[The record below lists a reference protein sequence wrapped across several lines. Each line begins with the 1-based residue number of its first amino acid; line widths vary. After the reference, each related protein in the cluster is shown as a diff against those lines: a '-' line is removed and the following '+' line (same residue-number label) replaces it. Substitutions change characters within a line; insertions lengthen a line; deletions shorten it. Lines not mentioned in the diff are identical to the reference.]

1 MCKIKQAGTRLHPIY
16 NARHGMVL
24 RVEDTLN
31 DMMLVCYMLVFL
43 FYYVILYVC

>member
-1 MCKIKQAGTRLHPIY
+1 
-16 NARHGMVL
+16 MVL